1 MRVCENSLFW
11 EDNMK
16 ILIMFSESKNLVIWY
31 FQIIDKYVYLNYG

>member
-1 MRVCENSLFW
+1 MHVCENSLFW